1 MAVRVWSSSS
11 SGEGNWVKLKV
22 EMGGRN
28 GRLEMED
35 GNLPYF
41 EGLMLISIDL
51 LVGVLLSKAVEFSG
65 TSGLASGK

>member
-1 MAVRVWSSSS
+1 
-11 SGEGNWVKLKV
+11 
-22 EMGGRN
+22 
-28 GRLEMED
+28 MED

-51 LVGVLLSKAVEFSG
+51 LVGVLLSKAVELSG

>member
-1 MAVRVWSSSS
+1 
-11 SGEGNWVKLKV
+11 
-22 EMGGRN
+22 
-28 GRLEMED
+28 MED